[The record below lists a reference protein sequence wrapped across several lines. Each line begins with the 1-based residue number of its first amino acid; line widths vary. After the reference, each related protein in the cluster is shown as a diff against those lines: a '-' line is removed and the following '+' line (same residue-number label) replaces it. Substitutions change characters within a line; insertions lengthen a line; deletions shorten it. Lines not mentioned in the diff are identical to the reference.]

1 MKFLKTVATLTLLTA
16 LQIPCA
22 VDAAEEDR
30 ELALIAAEQEGTG
43 DEKLDDLNPAL
54 TESLTTEKEEDTD
67 KEKRERRKKLRETR
81 REKEKEN
88 ERKLRESTQR
98 DKKRDAKQESEPPI
112 VIDPMEPEAGKQS
125 PPPKPEPVYQPPQP
139 EPVIESEPEVV
150 YQPPEPEPQPVT
162 TPQPKPE
169 PQPVATTTPQPVTEN
184 KNPEPPKFTVPINQ
198 PVIETP
204 PPSTTTVAMP
214 NPKVIYENFAEVAR
228 ALHFTPLYMPRK
240 SGYEITEIYA
250 IQNVAEVKYGRRW
263 EPNVS
268 LTVRTYRR
276 ADGEALS
283 DISGVSGVKWRVD
296 NTTGTTIYIAKIS
309 ETQQVA
315 AWAVGRYTF
324 SALSNNLSF
333 AGFYSLVADELVE
346 LSTHYYLDV

>member
-1 MKFLKTVATLTLLTA
+1 MKFLKTVATLTALA
-16 LQIPCA
+16 ILQIPCT

-88 ERKLRESTQR
+88 ERKLKESTQR
-98 DKKRDAKQESEPPI
+98 DKKRDAQERESPI
-112 VIDPMEPEAGKQS
+112 VIDPMEPEAEKQS
-125 PPPKPEPVYQPPQP
+125 PPPEPEPVYQPP
-139 EPVIESEPEVV
+139 EPEPEVV

-169 PQPVATTTPQPVTEN
+169 PQPVATTTPVVEKPQPVTEN

-198 PVIETP
+198 PVVETP
-204 PPSTTTVAMP
+204 TPTATVAMP
-214 NPKVIYENFAEVAR
+214 NPRVIYENFAEVAR

-240 SGYEITEIYA
+240 SGYEIMEIYA

-346 LSTHYYLDV
+346 LSTHYYLDI